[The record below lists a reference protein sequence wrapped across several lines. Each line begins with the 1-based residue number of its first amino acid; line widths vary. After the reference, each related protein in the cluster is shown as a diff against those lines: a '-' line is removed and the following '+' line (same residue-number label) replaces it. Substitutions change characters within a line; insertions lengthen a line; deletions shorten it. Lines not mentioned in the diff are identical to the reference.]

1 MSDQAIYP
9 VEWAEVARQD
19 LDEIADYIASES
31 PDAALR
37 VIDRIEERAVTLES
51 LPHRGRI
58 PPELLRFHLA
68 MYRELQ
74 IPPWRLVY
82 RVYDDRI
89 VVLDVFDGRR
99 NLDDVILGRLL
110 SQ

>member
-1 MSDQAIYP
+1 MSGENAYR

-19 LDEIADYIASES
+19 LDEIADFIASES
-31 PDAALR
+31 SSAAQR
-37 VIDRIEERAVTLES
+37 VADRIEERAATLES

-58 PPELLRFHLA
+58 PPELLRFHLP

-82 RVYDDRI
+82 RVYDDKV
-89 VVLDVFDGRR
+89 VVLGIFDSRR
-99 NLDDVILGRLL
+99 NLEDVILSRLL